1 MFRPEKTT
9 SADFRTDYATRA
21 DFCAALERDLR
32 PLYLLA
38 FLLTAN
44 HEKAEQCFAMTVEEA
59 QKEQTVFKDWTR
71 SWIKRSLVR
80 NAVRLVSPMSG
91 QSSERRDLWTLGQAE
106 GNRGD
111 EINTVTQFPALERF
125 VFVLSMLERYSHW
138 ECSVLL
144 ACSTKKVAQCQ
155 TRALLRLSKTMV
167 FPQVG
172 VRGPDLV
179 EIPA

>member
-80 NAVRLVSPMSG
+80 NAVRLVSPMARVAKDAISG
-91 QSSERRDLWTLGQAE
+91 PWAKRKETEA
-106 GNRGD
+106 
-111 EINTVTQFPALERF
+111 TK
-125 VFVLSMLERYSHW
+125 
-138 ECSVLL
+138 
-144 ACSTKKVAQCQ
+144 ST
-155 TRALLRLSKTMV
+155 
-167 FPQVG
+167 P
-172 VRGPDLV
+172 
-179 EIPA
+179 

>member
-1 MFRPEKTT
+1 MLRPEKTT
-9 SADFRTDYATRA
+9 IADFRTDYATRA
-21 DFCAALERDLR
+21 DFCTVLERDLR

-80 NAVRLVSPMSG
+80 NAFRLVSPMSG
-91 QSSERRDLWTLGQAE
+91 QRSERRDLWTLGQPE

-111 EINTVTQFPALERF
+111 EINTVTQFPAFERF
-125 VFVLSMLERYSHW
+125 VFVLSILERYSDW

-144 ACSTKKVAQCQ
+144 ACSTKKVAECQ
-155 TRALLRLSKTMV
+155 TRALLRLSETMV
-167 FPQVG
+167 FPQVE
-172 VRGPDLV
+172 VRPSDLV